1 MNQFLKD
8 ALEFAVKKAKSEQ
21 DIKEIKKNFKEIV
34 QIIEK
39 SKDDRESP
47 SLSTFIWCQMKRRS
61 LCSKTRRSA

>member
-1 MNQFLKD
+1 MKQFFKD

-39 SKDDRESP
+39 SKDDREA
-47 SLSTFIWCQMKRRS
+47 
-61 LCSKTRRSA
+61 KTT

>member
-1 MNQFLKD
+1 MQQFFKD

-39 SKDDRESP
+39 SKDDREA
-47 SLSTFIWCQMKRRS
+47 
-61 LCSKTRRSA
+61 KTT